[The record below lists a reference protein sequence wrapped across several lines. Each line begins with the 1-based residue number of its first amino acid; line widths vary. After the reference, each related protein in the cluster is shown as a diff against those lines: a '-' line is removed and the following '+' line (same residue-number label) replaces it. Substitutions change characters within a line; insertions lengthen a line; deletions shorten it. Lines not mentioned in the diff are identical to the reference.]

1 MHPPL
6 SMFVA
11 IFGQIDLQRFPL
23 PGESLVASGVSRVD
37 RSLVAL
43 VAAMETPHAWL
54 APADSDE
61 ELVDPSFVAAAHASA
76 PVAPPVDPALVAV
89 APPVDGTLVA
99 AAPVAAAPVAP
110 PVEEAP
116 VDQAPMHVK
125 AAPVAAPV
133 DRASKKRNKVGG
145 AAVEEKA
152 AVAGIGTPYL
162 SLCI

>member
-1 MHPPL
+1 MSPPEC
-6 SMFVA
+6 
-11 IFGQIDLQRFPL
+11 R
-23 PGESLVASGVSRVD
+23 ASTGRVW
-37 RSLVAL
+37 RSLQPRGVH
-43 VAAMETPHAWL
+43 MRGWR
-54 APADSDE
+54 PADSNE

-89 APPVDGTLVA
+89 ASPIDGTLVA

-116 VDQAPMHVK
+116 VVQAPVHVK

-145 AAVEEKA
+145 AVVEEKA
-152 AVAGIGTPYL
+152 AVAGIGTPYP
-162 SLCI
+162 SLC